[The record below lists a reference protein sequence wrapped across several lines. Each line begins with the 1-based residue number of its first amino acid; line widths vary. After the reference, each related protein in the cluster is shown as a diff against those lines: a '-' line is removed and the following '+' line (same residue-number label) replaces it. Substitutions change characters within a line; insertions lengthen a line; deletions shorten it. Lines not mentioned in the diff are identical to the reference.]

1 VLGVLGDRRRRK
13 TAMRGRLLR
22 EIRPYGLSIISVFV
36 VSLIVIPL
44 TLITPLPIKIIVDN
58 VLGTQPL
65 PGYLRILAP
74 SSSTG
79 SKEPAILL
87 AIGILLASAVLGNA
101 QNLLSIWSSN
111 KVGNRITL
119 DMRARVFRQ
128 MQRLSILYHDTKG
141 VTDSTYRV
149 QNDAPWLR
157 QLAIDTLPPL
167 ITDILT
173 LSGMILVM
181 MLFDWE
187 LALIALI
194 VAPFMF
200 LFTMIYRQRLR
211 RGWRKVKSS
220 ESAALSAAQESLSA
234 SRVVKA
240 FGQEE
245 RENEQF
251 LSRYT
256 ESASAALKVFVEGGV
271 YNLLVGVVTAIG
283 LAAVLYVGI
292 GHVQAGVLTLGG
304 LLIVNYYLTQ
314 IYVPLRDIGKRVLD
328 LQQSFAGMDRFLEI
342 LDEEPDVP
350 EMPNARP
357 LARATGQTIFENVSF
372 GYDKEHGVLHN
383 VSFVVKSGSSLGV
396 VGPTGSGKTTLS
408 SLILRFFDPS
418 EGRITLDG
426 VDLREYKIAD
436 LRNQFA
442 IVLQDT
448 VLFSTS
454 IAENIRFAKPEASM
468 DEVVAAS
475 RAASAHGFVT
485 SLPDGYDTLVGERG
499 MKLSGGERQRIS
511 IARAFL
517 KNAPIL
523 ILDEPTSAL
532 DVNTETQILNAI
544 QALMEGRTTLMIAH
558 RASTLR
564 NCDMIVI
571 LESGKVSRMTTE
583 VASVLES
590 MAVGGV

>member
-1 VLGVLGDRRRRK
+1 
-13 TAMRGRLLR
+13 MRGRLLR

-383 VSFVVKSGSSLGV
+383 VSFVVKPGSSLGV

>member
-87 AIGILLASAVLGNA
+87 AIGILLAGAVLGNA

-383 VSFVVKSGSSLGV
+383 VSFVVKPGSSLGV